1 MVQTLKSLAAW
12 RSRADLGV
20 RWPGAGD
27 AGSPTAGGQL
37 FSASALPLE
46 AVCGGQL

>member
-1 MVQTLKSLAAW
+1 MGRTPKRQATW

-20 RWPGAGD
+20 WWLGASN
-27 AGSPTAGGQL
+27 AGGPTAGGQL
-37 FSASALPLE
+37 FPASALPLE